1 MHLKLNSL
9 QKLLDRT
16 LDEERHGQELKAEIG
31 RVLGPVVVTEGRLHE
46 VVAAANDRLDVLTRT
61 GRIDALEWESRLTPK
76 WLDHRDPEIRKF
88 AARIVPERFLS
99 RAANDRSPE
108 VRAAAAGRLSLNAIR
123 EMIKRF
129 PKDDGLRAIFR
140 QKKLHEAGIK
150 KPAQQPIGHDPTKDK
165 ERLGDTVRTGQGPE
179 LTEAWYQAQAQ
190 NLMYEYGKNIEHSW
204 EEIAVHRYCVSLR
217 ETSGVEVDEMKLLKN
232 VQRLIKEKEDM
243 ALKRDALNE
252 TLTWLKG
259 QAEHELIEEGM
270 MPEFKEQVDEVWTLV
285 ESQLTRDQY
294 LERAARVFQIKESIM
309 PLGIRKYRLGE
320 GNAKQTLVPCV
331 GWLPHHGSFRPVDER
346 ALDVFC
352 ENWNR
357 RQAQAGEPM
366 RLEWTVHPSDQG
378 KVGFTCILK

>member
-16 LDEERHGQELKAEIG
+16 LDEDRHERMLKAEIG

-46 VVAAANDRLDVLTRT
+46 VVAAANDRLDVLSWT
-61 GRIDALEWESRLTPK
+61 GRIGALEWDPRMAPK
-76 WLDHRDPEIRKF
+76 WLDHRDPEVRKF

-99 RAANDRSPE
+99 KVATDRNPG
-108 VRAAAAGRLSLNAIR
+108 VRAAVAGRLPLNAIR

-140 QKKLHEAGIK
+140 QRKLHEAGVK
-150 KPAQQPIGHDPTKDK
+150 KPAEQPMGQDPTKDK
-165 ERLGDTVRTGQGPE
+165 ERLGDTVRTGKAPE
-179 LTEAWYQAQAQ
+179 LTEAWYQTQAQ
-190 NLMYEYGKNIEHSW
+190 RLMYEYGQNIEYAW
-204 EEIAVHRYCVSLR
+204 EEIAVHRYCVSLK
-217 ETSGVEVDEMKLLKN
+217 ETSGVKVDEAKLLKN
-232 VQRLIKEKEDM
+232 VKRLIKEKEDM

-252 TLTWLKG
+252 TLVWLEG
-259 QAEHELIEEGM
+259 RAEEELMEEGM
-270 MPEFKEQVDEVWTLV
+270 MPEFKEQVDEVWSLV
-285 ESQLTRDQY
+285 EGGLTRDQY
-294 LERAARVFQIKESIM
+294 LEKAARVFQIQESIM

-320 GNAKQTLVPCV
+320 GNAKQTLVPCI

-357 RQAQAGEPM
+357 RQAQSGEPM